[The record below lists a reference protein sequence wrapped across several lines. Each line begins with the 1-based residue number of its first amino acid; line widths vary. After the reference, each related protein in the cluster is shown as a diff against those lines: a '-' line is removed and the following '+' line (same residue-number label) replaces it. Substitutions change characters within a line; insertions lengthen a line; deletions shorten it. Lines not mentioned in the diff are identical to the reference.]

1 MPPVPLPASAPGRRP
16 LRRTLAMALVALVAT
31 FASVFAVITS
41 PAAQAAD
48 SRDSFVTRC
57 GIRFCLNGKA
67 FYFAGTN
74 TYDMFTFGYD
84 WLPGEQ
90 YVDKVKIDAHL
101 ARLQAD
107 GVTTL
112 RLWMFS
118 HEDWQGFEAAKGVY
132 TEEEFILFDYIMK
145 SARDHYI
152 RLIPVFEN
160 YWEAYGGIDKRLAW
174 EGLPSGQ
181 ANRWRFFNKTQ
192 CPGCFTQYKNYV
204 RYALSR
210 TNYFTGVKWINDPT
224 VLAWELMNEPRYQ
237 DATPNENTS
246 GTTLRAWVDEMG
258 AYVKSLDP
266 NHLLGTG
273 MEGQQTAYGYG
284 GDAGN
289 PFVYIQQS
297 PYIDFTSGH
306 MYPTEGWAGLTFTS
320 ARALLKRWIDDSHN
334 LVGKPFFLG
343 EWNAGTDKT
352 TWWQQMYAEMEASG
366 GDGDA
371 FWWFPAS
378 TSCGGFDSG
387 QGCPEH
393 AVFRQHSAAM
403 QAKSGVVVPTTPAT
417 TPPRT
422 TPPVSTPPV
431 STPPVSTPPRTTP
444 PGSTPPVSTPPR
456 TTPPASTPPAGGCAA
471 TYVVTNQ
478 WSGGFQAEVT
488 VRNAGTA
495 ALSGWT
501 IRWTFTNGQSITQ
514 IWNGTLTQS
523 GSAVTVKSLSY
534 NGNLG
539 AGATTTFGFLANW
552 TTTNALPALTCTSP

>member
-1 MPPVPLPASAPGRRP
+1 MPRPPVRLMAA
-16 LRRTLAMALVALVAT
+16 LAVALAVL
-31 FASVFAVITS
+31 ASVVAISTAP
-41 PAAQAAD
+41 PARAAD

-57 GIRFCLNGKA
+57 GVRFCLDGKA

-74 TYDMFTFGYD
+74 TYDLFTYGFD

-90 YVDKVKIDAHL
+90 YVDKAKIDAQMT
-101 ARLQAD
+101 RLQTD
-107 GVTTL
+107 GVTVL

-145 SARDHYI
+145 SARDHFI
-152 RLIPVFEN
+152 RLVPVFEN
-160 YWEAYGGIDKRLAW
+160 YWEAYGGIDKRLSW
-174 EGLPSGQ
+174 EGLPGGE
-181 ANRWRFFNKTQ
+181 ANRWRFFNKAQ

-204 RYALSR
+204 QYALGR
-210 TNYFTGVKWINDPT
+210 TNFFTGVKWINDPT

-237 DATPNENTS
+237 NATPNENTT

-258 AYVKSLDP
+258 AFVKSLDR

-289 PFVYIQQS
+289 PFVFIQQS
-297 PYIDFTSGH
+297 PSIDFTSGH
-306 MYPTEGWAGLTFTS
+306 MYPTEGWAGLTFAT
-320 ARALLKRWIDDSHN
+320 ARTLLKRWIDDSHN

-371 FWWFPAS
+371 FWWYPGN

-387 QGCPEH
+387 EGCPEH

-403 QAKSGVVVPTTPAT
+403 QAKSGVVVPTSRPPT
-417 TPPRT
+417 TTTTRPPT
-422 TPPVSTPPV
+422 TTTTRPPTTTTSRPPTTSTPPT
-431 STPPVSTPPRTTP
+431 STPPTTTTSRPPT
-444 PGSTPPVSTPPR
+444 SVPV
-456 TTPPASTPPAGGCAA
+456 AGCSA
-471 TYVVTNQ
+471 TYAITNS

-488 VRNAGTA
+488 VRNTGTS
-495 ALSGWT
+495 ALNGWT
-501 IRWTFTNGQSITQ
+501 VGWSLANGQTITQ
-514 IWNGTLTQS
+514 LWNGTLTQS
-523 GSAVTVKSLSY
+523 GTTVTVKSLTY
-534 NGNLG
+534 NGNL
-539 AGATTTFGFLANW
+539 APNTSAAFGFLANS
-552 TTTNALPALTCTSP
+552 TTTNAVPALTCTSP